1 MPKRPGAITWRE
13 RAHLLLDASE
23 NGVPQTP
30 RTMQAL
36 AEAVGVSRQTIWRD
50 VEIKARLKKLAHASG
65 PSSSKAA
72 TVARLRIENAAL
84 RLHCD
89 KLMATFVVI
98 AQRLEDR
105 GLPAA
110 EIMGSEAES
119 FEPISWE

>member
-1 MPKRPGAITWRE
+1 MRKNPGATSWRE
-13 RAHLLLDASE
+13 RAHLLLDAAES
-23 NGVPQTP
+23 GVPQTP
-30 RTMQAL
+30 RTTLAL

-50 VEIKARLKKLAHASG
+50 AEIKARLKALACGSATR
-65 PSSSKAA
+65 SSKAA
-72 TVARLRIENAAL
+72 TLAGLRVENAAL

-105 GLPAA
+105 GLSAA

-119 FEPISWE
+119 FEPIPWD

>member
-1 MPKRPGAITWRE
+1 MSAGMSWRE
-13 RAHLLLDASE
+13 HAHLLLDAAE

-36 AEAVGVSRQTIWRD
+36 AYEVGVSRQTVWRD
-50 VEIKARLKKLAHASG
+50 EEIKARIKALGDASSRS
-65 PSSSKAA
+65 PSKAA
-72 TVARLRIENAAL
+72 TLARLRVENAAL

-119 FEPISWE
+119 LEPLSWE